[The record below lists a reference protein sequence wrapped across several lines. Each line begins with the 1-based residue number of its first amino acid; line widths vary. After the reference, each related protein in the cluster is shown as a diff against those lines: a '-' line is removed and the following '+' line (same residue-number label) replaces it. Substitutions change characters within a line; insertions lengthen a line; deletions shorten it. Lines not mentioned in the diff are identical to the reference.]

1 MPLSVLQGAAVAGRR
16 GFTATG
22 TLGLLVR
29 AARPGLV
36 DLEDAFCRLRA
47 TTFHYREDMLPALL
61 AKQADQK
68 P

>member
-47 TTFHYREDMLPALL
+47 TTYREDMLPALL
-61 AKQADQK
+61 TKQADQK